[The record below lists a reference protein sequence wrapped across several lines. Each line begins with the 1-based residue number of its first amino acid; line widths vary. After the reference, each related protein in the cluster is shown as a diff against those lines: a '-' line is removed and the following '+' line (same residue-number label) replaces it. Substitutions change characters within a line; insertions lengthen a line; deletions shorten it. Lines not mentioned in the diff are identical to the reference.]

1 MEKQITTYY
10 TYIQNENFMKSY
22 IEEEKKNNYKD
33 ISIKVKSYL
42 NQNNKTKQITKIDAG
57 TRWKMNRCMFL
68 TGIRYL

>member
-1 MEKQITTYY
+1 
-10 TYIQNENFMKSY
+10 MKSY